1 MVWVTDSKPRLV
13 IRAIIADVLASGK
26 ITRKEHLQL
35 SSAILAD
42 QSITDDERRQINR
55 VFDYLQTGRL
65 RIAD

>member
-1 MVWVTDSKPRLV
+1 MVWVSDGKPRLA
-13 IRAIIADVLASGK
+13 IRAIITDVLASGR